1 MEQESSNQLEGSV
14 VKSEVF
20 KNVHTHISPPPIPV
34 EAIEEDGVELAPS
47 SKFEILEEQVS
58 EKRAKTDEDGV
69 PLGCADTWLGKQKV
83 DQVTAS
89 SSEEEISSTP
99 EKTVQ
104 RKKKRTKPK
113 SQAVLDREKKV
124 LNVEDVLSS
133 TPLDLE
139 ALRELAIGEGGLVR
153 DELRRKAWPRLM
165 MIEHMAVSPKPS
177 LDVIKA
183 HKDYHQVVLDVKRSL
198 KRFPPGI
205 DDDYRLVL
213 MDQLTVL
220 IIRVLMKH
228 PELNYY
234 QGFHDV
240 AITFLLVMGEDVGFE
255 LVESLSVTHLSEFM
269 RPTMEKTTYY
279 LSYLYPI
286 LHRANPLLFQFLI
299 NSGVGTV
306 FCLPWLITWF
316 AHTLSDYRNVVR
328 LYDFFLASPYL
339 MPMYIAAAIVL
350 QKKDDILAGE
360 CEMAMQHYIL
370 SQVPDSLPFEEILV
384 EARKLYEDYPPD
396 TLQEEVDNYL
406 KNKAEEELQEKQRL
420 SERRRKFD
428 GRKLPCRRFMD
439 TIADYIPLVPSQRDL
454 VKIVVFAATVF
465 VARSFY
471 NYYYSSDVD
480 FSFVS
485 K

>member
-153 DELRRKAWPRLM
+153 GKTLL
-165 MIEHMAVSPKPS
+165 
-177 LDVIKA
+177 
-183 HKDYHQVVLDVKRSL
+183 
-198 KRFPPGI
+198 GI
-205 DDDYRLVL
+205 
-213 MDQLTVL
+213 
-220 IIRVLMKH
+220 
-228 PELNYY
+228 
-234 QGFHDV
+234 F
-240 AITFLLVMGEDVGFE
+240 
-255 LVESLSVTHLSEFM
+255 
-269 RPTMEKTTYY
+269 
-279 LSYLYPI
+279 
-286 LHRANPLLFQFLI
+286 I
-299 NSGVGTV
+299 NMS
-306 FCLPWLITWF
+306 I
-316 AHTLSDYRNVVR
+316 
-328 LYDFFLASPYL
+328 
-339 MPMYIAAAIVL
+339 
-350 QKKDDILAGE
+350 Q
-360 CEMAMQHYIL
+360 
-370 SQVPDSLPFEEILV
+370 
-384 EARKLYEDYPPD
+384 
-396 TLQEEVDNYL
+396 
-406 KNKAEEELQEKQRL
+406 
-420 SERRRKFD
+420 
-428 GRKLPCRRFMD
+428 
-439 TIADYIPLVPSQRDL
+439 
-454 VKIVVFAATVF
+454 
-465 VARSFY
+465 
-471 NYYYSSDVD
+471 
-480 FSFVS
+480 
-485 K
+485 